1 MPLPLSAVV
10 KQISCLS
17 EIARRENASSDAAGP
32 KFPAGQESKR
42 LPVDCGRG
50 DSAAAPARICMR

>member
-17 EIARRENASSDAAGP
+17 EIARRENASSDAAR
-32 KFPAGQESKR
+32 PAVQESKR
-42 LPVDCGRG
+42 VPVDCGRG